1 MNRLKYKK
9 VINQPTNLMNNHTF
23 LRLINP
29 VKDKMYRLALRLLI
43 SKEAAEDATQ
53 EVILKIWNRK
63 DKVKD
68 YANIE
73 AFMIS
78 VTKNYCLDQLK
89 ARANNNLRI
98 IHTNYDNN
106 ELSVHSQ
113 LELTDEMKHIERIL
127 EKLPEQQ
134 KIIFQLRDV
143 EEYDYSEIAKITKM
157 KEPAI
162 RVTLSRARKKIK
174 EELLKAHR
182 YGVE

>member
-1 MNRLKYKK
+1 MNH
-9 VINQPTNLMNNHTF
+9 HTF

-29 VKDKMYRLALRLLI
+29 VQDKMYRLALRLLI

-63 DKVKD
+63 NKVKD

-78 VTKNYCLDQLK
+78 VTKNHCLDQLK
-89 ARANNNLRI
+89 AKRNNNLRI
-98 IHTNYDNN
+98 THSNYDNN
-106 ELSVHSQ
+106 EIGVDRSV
-113 LELTDEMKHIERIL
+113 ELKDEMLQIQRIVNQ
-127 EKLPEQQ
+127 LPDQQ

-143 EEYDYSEIAKITKM
+143 EEYEFEEIAEITKM

-162 RVTLSRARKKIK
+162 RVALSRARKKIK
-174 EELLKAHR
+174 EELLKTHN
-182 YGVE
+182 YGI

>member
-1 MNRLKYKK
+1 MNQ
-9 VINQPTNLMNNHTF
+9 NTF
-23 LRLINP
+23 LRLIDP
-29 VKDKMYRLALRLLI
+29 VQDKMYRLALRLLI

-63 DKVKD
+63 NKVKD
-68 YANIE
+68 YANLE

-89 ARANNNLRI
+89 AKKNNNLRI
-98 IHTNYDNN
+98 THDNYDNK

-113 LELTDEMKHIERIL
+113 TELHDEIQQIERIVAT
-127 EKLPEQQ
+127 LPDQQ
-134 KIIFQLRDV
+134 KIIFQLRDI
-143 EEYDYSEIAKITKM
+143 EEYDFNEIAEITKM

-174 EELLKAHR
+174 EELLKTHH
-182 YGVE
+182 YGIK

>member
-1 MNRLKYKK
+1 MNH
-9 VINQPTNLMNNHTF
+9 HTF
-23 LRLINP
+23 LRLIDP

-63 DKVKD
+63 NKVKD

-89 ARANNNLRI
+89 SKRNNNLRI
-98 IHTNYDNN
+98 THTNYDNN
-106 ELSVHSQ
+106 ELGVDRR
-113 LELTDEMKHIERIL
+113 LELKDELVQIQRIVER
-127 EKLPEQQ
+127 LPDQQ

-143 EEYDYSEIAKITKM
+143 EEYEFIEIAEITKM
-157 KEPAI
+157 NEPAI
-162 RVTLSRARKKIK
+162 RVALSRARKKIK
-174 EELLKAHR
+174 EELLKTHN
-182 YGVE
+182 YGI

>member
-1 MNRLKYKK
+1 MNH
-9 VINQPTNLMNNHTF
+9 HTF
-23 LRLINP
+23 LRLIDP

-63 DKVKD
+63 NKVKD

-89 ARANNNLRI
+89 SKKNNNLRI
-98 IHTNYDNN
+98 THTNYDNA
-106 ELSVHSQ
+106 ELGVDRR
-113 LELTDEMKHIERIL
+113 LELKDELVQIQRIVER
-127 EKLPEQQ
+127 LPDQQ

-143 EEYDYSEIAKITKM
+143 EEYEFIEIAEITKM
-157 KEPAI
+157 NEPAI
-162 RVTLSRARKKIK
+162 RVALSRARKKIK
-174 EELLKAHR
+174 EELLKTHN
-182 YGVE
+182 YGI